1 VRHKFVPPK
10 KKNEDEEVFQG
21 AGGGCTAN
29 IMATPKSASL
39 SPEKAADIKMN
50 LPPDIQPTL
59 E

>member
-1 VRHKFVPPK
+1 VPPK

-29 IMATPKSASL
+29 IMATPKSASWAPEAL
-39 SPEKAADIKMN
+39 SPEKTADIKMN
-50 LPPDIQPTL
+50 LQPDIQPTL